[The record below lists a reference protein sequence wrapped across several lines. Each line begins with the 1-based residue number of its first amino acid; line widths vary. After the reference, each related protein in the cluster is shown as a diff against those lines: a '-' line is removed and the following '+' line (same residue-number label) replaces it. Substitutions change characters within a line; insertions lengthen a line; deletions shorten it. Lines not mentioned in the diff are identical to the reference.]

1 MINWSPTVS
10 RVGKLKV
17 IEIDWRIE
25 WIVVYNRSL
34 KAKLVSWCP
43 CDILPS
49 GMFYHP
55 GIVHI
60 HTLGLEIGMLFLC
73 VPQVKGRHLFEA

>member
-1 MINWSPTVS
+1 MSVMINRSPTVS

-25 WIVVYNRSL
+25 WIVFYSRR

-43 CDILPS
+43 
-49 GMFYHP
+49 GMMYFPVVCFTSLGLCIH
-55 GIVHI
+55 V
-60 HTLGLEIGMLFLC
+60 HTLELEIGMLFLC
-73 VPQVKGRHLFEA
+73 VPQVKG